1 MEWLKAVHFY
11 RKVPS
16 DLTEATLAGGS
27 LSLISALVM
36 AYLFFSNFSA
46 FLQVGPTHEATTPDA
61 TADGARHRLSLLALR
76 RRSSTPCG
84 SRCWVYWRLS
94 PLPARLFANRLR
106 R

>member
-1 MEWLKAVHFY
+1 MEWLKTVHFY

-46 FLQVGPTHEATTPDA
+46 FLQVGLKTRQPHRTPRR
-61 TADGARHRLSLLALR
+61 TAPDIDDSCRAPGPAAAVQHTLWLAMLGLRLAK
-76 RRSSTPCG
+76 PG
-84 SRCWVYWRLS
+84 S
-94 PLPARLFANRLR
+94 
-106 R
+106 